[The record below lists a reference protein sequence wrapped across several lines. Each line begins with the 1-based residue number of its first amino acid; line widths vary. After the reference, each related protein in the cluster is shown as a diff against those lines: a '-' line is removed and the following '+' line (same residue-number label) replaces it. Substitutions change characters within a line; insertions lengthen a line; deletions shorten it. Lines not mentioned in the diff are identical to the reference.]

1 MTSEIAVL
9 YPCVHDTM
17 AFGSFPVLILHDP
30 CEVLKVHNVNYT
42 EILFFFKSGM
52 YHNLIC

>member
-30 CEVLKVHNVNYT
+30 CEVLKVHNVNYM
-42 EILFFFKSGM
+42 EILLF
-52 YHNLIC
+52 